1 MKESITLHG
10 SIRKY
15 TITVAYTNMENKMCL
30 NKLMDQAMEV
40 STENMWTHFL
50 WTINVT
56 KNKLNNKLFLQRNRA
71 EI

>member
-15 TITVAYTNMENKMCL
+15 TTTVAYTNMENKMCL

-40 STENMWTHFL
+40 STENM
-50 WTINVT
+50 
-56 KNKLNNKLFLQRNRA
+56 
-71 EI
+71 